1 MSPNAEQPFA
11 LDSPI
16 ELDPPTE
23 GAGGLPS

>member
-1 MSPNAEQPFA
+1 MSFDAEQPFA

-23 GAGGLPS
+23 GAKGLRS